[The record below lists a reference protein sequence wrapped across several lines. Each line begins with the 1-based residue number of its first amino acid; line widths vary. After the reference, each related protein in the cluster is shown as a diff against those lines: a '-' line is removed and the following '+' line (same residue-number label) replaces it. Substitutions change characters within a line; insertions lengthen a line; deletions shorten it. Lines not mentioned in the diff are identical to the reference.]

1 MQITPEQIEYTEQHE
16 NVWDKWNMTVNSR
29 KK

>member
-1 MQITPEQIEYTEQHE
+1 MQITPEQIEDTEQHE